1 MSSMEPE
8 VKDFLKRIVWSFF
21 VGLSWMMLNMT
32 LGIYFD
38 LLFIRDNISLSNILY
53 YIFFIGSLALLIWF
67 YYRTWKKKFP
77 HG

>member
-1 MSSMEPE
+1 MEPE

-53 YIFFIGSLALLIWF
+53 YIFFVGSLALLIWF